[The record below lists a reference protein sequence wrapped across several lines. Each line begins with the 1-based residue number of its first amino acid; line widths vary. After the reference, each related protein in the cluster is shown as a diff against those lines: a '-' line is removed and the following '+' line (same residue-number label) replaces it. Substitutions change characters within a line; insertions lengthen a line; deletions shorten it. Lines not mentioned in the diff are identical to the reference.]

1 MGARFIAS
9 SRPNKLTNYLE
20 LACPPGVETL
30 NLPGGLFVMTPKKL
44 ALIIGLMLGVGLIAG
59 GIVYAQQAAA
69 PEALLEA
76 QDPLN
81 GEVRGLSFMI
91 DGGPFLGVSVEDI
104 SKENMSRY
112 GMREVRG
119 VGVTQV
125 VKDSPAE
132 KAGLRKDDVILRF
145 EGESVTSARK
155 LTRLVGEASADQ
167 TVRLTIS
174 RGGSE
179 QEISATL
186 AKHDGMQNVFS
197 GALRPDIFRGTT
209 PFPMKID
216 PGMIQIN
223 PGEGGFAFAFGN
235 RRIGVSTQPLTK
247 QLADYFGVKDGG
259 LLITSVNDNSPAAK
273 AGLKAGDVIT
283 AVDGEK
289 VTSPGDVS
297 RAISKKED
305 GPVSLTIFRDRNT
318 RTVTVTPEKNPERT
332 LMRPGTI
339 GTRRIVIP
347 SIQVPAVPEM
357 NIQIPRIA
365 IPATPQI
372 DVTVPRRAPRVM
384 TRSHQIII

>member
-1 MGARFIAS
+1 
-9 SRPNKLTNYLE
+9 
-20 LACPPGVETL
+20 
-30 NLPGGLFVMTPKKL
+30 MTPKKL
-44 ALIIGLMLGVGLIAG
+44 ALIIGVMLGVGVIAG

-76 QDPLN
+76 QEPSTV
-81 GEVRGLSFMI
+81 EAPRAFTIMM
-91 DGGPFLGVSVEDI
+91 DGGTFLGVHAEDI

-112 GMREVRG
+112 GLREVRG
-119 VGVTQV
+119 VGVTEV

-132 KAGLRKDDVILRF
+132 KAGLKKDDVILRF

-167 TVRLTIS
+167 MVRLTIS

-179 QEISATL
+179 QEVSATL
-186 AKHDGMQNVFS
+186 GKHDGMQNV
-197 GALRPDIFRGTT
+197 LRGGMGPEIFRSTMPPDILRGTA

-223 PGEGGFAFAFGN
+223 PGDGGFTFAFGN

-305 GPVSLTIFRDRNT
+305 GPVSLTIIRDRNT

-365 IPATPQI
+365 VPATPQI
-372 DVTVPRRAPRVM
+372 NVTVPSRAPRVV

>member
-1 MGARFIAS
+1 
-9 SRPNKLTNYLE
+9 
-20 LACPPGVETL
+20 
-30 NLPGGLFVMTPKKL
+30 MTPKKL
-44 ALIIGLMLGVGLIAG
+44 ALIIGLTLGVGLIAG
-59 GIVYAQQAAA
+59 GIVYAQQAAV

-81 GEVRGLSFMI
+81 GEVQGLSFMI
-91 DGGPFLGVSVEDI
+91 DGGTFLGVSVEEI

-132 KAGLRKDDVILRF
+132 KAGLKKDDVILRF

-179 QEISATL
+179 QELSATL
-186 AKHDGMQNVFS
+186 AKHDGMQNVFGGAMPS
-197 GALRPDIFRGTT
+197 GGFRGTT
-209 PFPMKID
+209 PFPMKIEPFPMKID

-305 GPVSLTIFRDRNT
+305 GPVSLTIIRDRNT

>member
-1 MGARFIAS
+1 
-9 SRPNKLTNYLE
+9 
-20 LACPPGVETL
+20 
-30 NLPGGLFVMTPKKL
+30 MTPKKL
-44 ALIIGLMLGVGLIAG
+44 ALIIGLTLGVGLIAG
-59 GIVYAQQAAA
+59 GIVYAQQAAT
-69 PEALLEA
+69 PEVLLEA
-76 QDPLN
+76 QDPATAETNRLFSIM
-81 GEVRGLSFMI
+81 L
-91 DGGPFLGVSVEDI
+91 DGGTFLGVSVEDI
-104 SKENMSRY
+104 GKENMSRF

-125 VKDSPAE
+125 IKDSPAE
-132 KAGLRKDDVILRF
+132 KAGLKKDDVILRF

-155 LTRLVGEASADQ
+155 LTRLVSEASTDQ

-179 QEISATL
+179 QDVSATL
-186 AKHDGMQNVFS
+186 AKHSGMQNLFG
-197 GALRPDIFRGTT
+197 GAMTPEIFRGRL
-209 PFPMKID
+209 PMKID
-216 PGMIQIN
+216 PGPMKMEPFQIG
-223 PGEGGFAFAFGN
+223 PGEGGFMFAFGN

-289 VTSPGDVS
+289 VASPGDVS

-305 GPVSLTIFRDRNT
+305 GPVSLTIIRDHNT
-318 RTVTVTPEKNPERT
+318 RTITVTPEKNPERT
-332 LMRPGTI
+332 LIRPGTS
-339 GTRRIVIP
+339 GSRRIVIP

-357 NIQIPRIA
+357 NIQIPRIVV
-365 IPATPQI
+365 PATPQI
-372 DVTVPRRAPRVM
+372 DVTVPRRAPRVI

>member
-1 MGARFIAS
+1 
-9 SRPNKLTNYLE
+9 
-20 LACPPGVETL
+20 
-30 NLPGGLFVMTPKKL
+30 MTPKKL
-44 ALIIGLMLGVGLIAG
+44 ALIIVLVLGVGVIAG
-59 GIVYAQQAAA
+59 GLAYAQQAVA

-76 QDPLN
+76 QEPSTV
-81 GEVRGLSFMI
+81 EAPRAFTFMM
-91 DGGPFLGVSVEDI
+91 DGGTFLGVSVEDI

-132 KAGLRKDDVILRF
+132 KAGLKKDDVILRF

-167 TVRLTIS
+167 AVRLTIS

-179 QEISATL
+179 QEVSATL
-186 AKHDGMQNVFS
+186 GKHDGMQNVFG
-197 GALRPDIFRGTT
+197 GAMSPGVLRGTMPPDILRGTT
-209 PFPMKID
+209 LFPMKID

-223 PGEGGFAFAFGN
+223 PGEGGFAFAFGS

-259 LLITSVNDNSPAAK
+259 LLITSVNDNSPGAK

-305 GPVSLTIFRDRNT
+305 GAVSLTIIRDRNT
-318 RTVTVTPEKNPERT
+318 RTITVTPEKNPERT
-332 LMRPGTI
+332 LMGPGTT
-339 GTRRIVIP
+339 GARRIVIP
-347 SIQVPAVPEM
+347 SIQVPVVPEM

-372 DVTVPRRAPRVM
+372 NVTVPSRAPRVV

>member
-1 MGARFIAS
+1 
-9 SRPNKLTNYLE
+9 
-20 LACPPGVETL
+20 
-30 NLPGGLFVMTPKKL
+30 MTPKKL
-44 ALIIGLMLGVGLIAG
+44 ALIIGLTLSVGLIAG
-59 GIVYAQQAAA
+59 GIVYAQQAATA

-76 QDPLN
+76 QEPATPEASRLF
-81 GEVRGLSFMI
+81 SIMM
-91 DGGPFLGVSVEDI
+91 DGGTFLGVSVEDI

-125 VKDSPAE
+125 LKDSPAE
-132 KAGLRKDDVILRF
+132 KAGLKKDDVILRF

-179 QEISATL
+179 QEVSATL
-186 AKHDGMQNVFS
+186 AKHDGMQSVFG
-197 GALRPDIFRGTT
+197 GAMPRGILRGATPPEIFRGTA
-209 PFPMKID
+209 PFPMTAD
-216 PGMIQIN
+216 PGMFQIN

-305 GPVSLTIFRDRNT
+305 GPVSLTIIRDHST

-357 NIQIPRIA
+357 NIRIPRIA
-365 IPATPQI
+365 VPATPQI
-372 DVTVPRRAPRVM
+372 DVTVPRRAPRVV

>member
-1 MGARFIAS
+1 
-9 SRPNKLTNYLE
+9 
-20 LACPPGVETL
+20 
-30 NLPGGLFVMTPKKL
+30 MTHKKL
-44 ALIIGLMLGVGLIAG
+44 ALVIGLMLGVGVIAG
-59 GIVYAQQAAA
+59 GIAYAQQAAA
-69 PEALLEA
+69 PEALIEA
-76 QDPLN
+76 QEPATP
-81 GEVRGLSFMI
+81 EASRAFSIMF
-91 DGGPFLGVSVEDI
+91 DGGTFLGVYAEDI

-132 KAGLRKDDVILRF
+132 KAGLKKDDVIVRF
-145 EGESVTSARK
+145 DGESVTSARK
-155 LTRLVGEASADQ
+155 LNRLVGEASADQ

-179 QEISATL
+179 QEVSATL
-186 AKHDGMQNVFS
+186 AKHDGMQNVFR
-197 GALRPDIFRGTT
+197 GAMTPEIFRGTT
-209 PFPMKID
+209 PGPFKID

-223 PGEGGFAFAFGN
+223 PGEGGFTFAFGN
-235 RRIGVSTQPLTK
+235 RRIGVSTQSLTK

-283 AVDGEK
+283 AVDGER

-305 GPVSLTIFRDRNT
+305 GPVSLTIIRDHNT
-318 RTVTVTPEKNPERT
+318 RTITVTPEKNPERT

-357 NIQIPRIA
+357 NIQIPRIV

-372 DVTVPRRAPRVM
+372 DVTVPRRAPRVV

>member
-1 MGARFIAS
+1 
-9 SRPNKLTNYLE
+9 
-20 LACPPGVETL
+20 
-30 NLPGGLFVMTPKKL
+30 MTPKKL

-59 GIVYAQQAAA
+59 GIGYAQQAATA

-76 QDPLN
+76 QDPSTPEASRLFSIM
-81 GEVRGLSFMI
+81 L
-91 DGGPFLGVSVEDI
+91 DGGTFLGVSVEDI

-119 VGVTQV
+119 AGVTQV
-125 VKDSPAE
+125 LKDSPAE
-132 KAGLRKDDVILRF
+132 KAGLKKDDVILRF
-145 EGESVTSARK
+145 EGESVASARK

-179 QEISATL
+179 QEVSATL
-186 AKHDGMQNVFS
+186 AKHDNLQNVFGNAMPRGILR
-197 GALRPDIFRGTT
+197 GATPPEIFRGPT
-209 PFPMKID
+209 PFPMTVD
-216 PGMIQIN
+216 PGFIQIN

-247 QLADYFGVKDGG
+247 QLADYFGVKEGG
-259 LLITSVNDNSPAAK
+259 LLITSVNENSPAAK

-289 VTSPGDVS
+289 VSSPGDVS

-305 GPVSLTIFRDRNT
+305 GPVTLTIIRDRNT
-318 RTVTVTPEKNPERT
+318 RTVTVTPEKNPEPS

-357 NIQIPRIA
+357 NIQIPRIV

-372 DVTVPRRAPRVM
+372 DVTVPRRRAPRVV
-384 TRSHQIII
+384 TSSHQIII

>member
-1 MGARFIAS
+1 
-9 SRPNKLTNYLE
+9 
-20 LACPPGVETL
+20 
-30 NLPGGLFVMTPKKL
+30 MTPKKL
-44 ALIIGLMLGVGLIAG
+44 ALIIGLMLGVGVIAG
-59 GIVYAQQAAA
+59 GIVYAQQAAT

-76 QDPLN
+76 QEPAPPEASRLFSIM
-81 GEVRGLSFMI
+81 L
-91 DGGPFLGVSVEDI
+91 DGGTFLGVSVEDI
-104 SKENMSRY
+104 SKENLSRY

-132 KAGLRKDDVILRF
+132 KAGLKKDDVILRF
-145 EGESVTSARK
+145 DGESVTSARK

-167 TVRLTIS
+167 TVRITIS

-179 QEISATL
+179 QEVSATL
-186 AKHDGMQNVFS
+186 AKHDGLQNVFGS
-197 GALRPDIFRGTT
+197 ATPPGIFRGTT

-259 LLITSVNDNSPAAK
+259 LLITSVDDNSPAAK

-289 VTSPGDVS
+289 VASPGDVS

-305 GPVSLTIFRDRNT
+305 GPVSLTIIRDRNA

-332 LMRPGTI
+332 LIRPGTI

-357 NIQIPRIA
+357 NIQIPRIVV
-365 IPATPQI
+365 PATPQI
-372 DVTVPRRAPRVM
+372 DVTVPRRAPRVV

>member
-1 MGARFIAS
+1 
-9 SRPNKLTNYLE
+9 
-20 LACPPGVETL
+20 
-30 NLPGGLFVMTPKKL
+30 MTPKRL
-44 ALIIGLMLGVGLIAG
+44 ALIIGLTLGVGLIAG

-76 QDPLN
+76 QEPATA
-81 GEVRGLSFMI
+81 ESRAFSIMM
-91 DGGPFLGVSVEDI
+91 DGGTFLGVYAEDI

-112 GMREVRG
+112 GMREMRG

-132 KAGLRKDDVILRF
+132 KAGLKKDDVILRF

-179 QEISATL
+179 QEVSATL
-186 AKHDGMQNVFS
+186 AKHDGMQNVFGS
-197 GALRPDIFRGTT
+197 AMLPGILRGTTPPEIFRGTAPG
-209 PFPMKID
+209 PFKID
-216 PGMIQIN
+216 PGMIQVN
-223 PGEGGFAFAFGN
+223 PGEGGFMFAFGN

-259 LLITSVNDNSPAAK
+259 LLITSVNDDSPAAK

-305 GPVSLTIFRDRNT
+305 GPVSLTIIRDRNM

-332 LMRPGTI
+332 LIRPGTM

-347 SIQVPAVPEM
+347 SIQVPAIPEM

-365 IPATPQI
+365 VPATPQI
-372 DVTVPRRAPRVM
+372 DVTVPRRAPRVV